1 MSINFENVADVL
13 REKLHQGE
21 VNFVFKKVDGSRRA
35 AVGTTNL
42 DLVPQDLWP
51 KEMTSVEESVEKQKD
66 MGVVR
71 FFDCE
76 KGAWRSCK
84 VENILE
90 VCGEEVN
97 EL

>member
-1 MSINFENVADVL
+1 MKLTSENVADVL

-51 KEMTSVEESVEKQKD
+51 KDMTSVEESNDKQKD

-84 VENILE
+84 VENIINIE
-90 VCGEEVN
+90 GEEI
-97 EL
+97 EK

>member
-1 MSINFENVADVL
+1 MKLTSENVADVL
-13 REKLHQGE
+13 RERLHQGE

-51 KEMTSVEESVEKQKD
+51 KDMSGIEESDDKQKNI
-66 MGVVR
+66 GVVR

-84 VENILE
+84 VENILNVE
-90 VCGEEVN
+90 GEEV
-97 EL
+97 ES